1 MPFKHVTS
9 RVHVVGSDTL
19 SGSGDCIVYAVGLN
33 DGTVMLVDAG
43 TSNMKRILRN
53 IEETPLKGRPVS
65 HLVLTHA
72 HYDHAGAACQL
83 KAINRDVIVIAHE
96 ADVPAIEGAP
106 GTERMTAAS
115 WYGETYLPVTVDI
128 ILIGGE
134 TTRDIGGSR
143 VRFIH
148 APGHTPGSI
157 VVLFEDDGK
166 QVLFGQDIHGPFMAD
181 FKSDISRWRESMQKL
196 LAIDA
201 DILCEGHFG
210 VFSGKQEVR
219 RFIEQ
224 HLKYNS

>member
-1 MPFKHVTS
+1 M
-9 RVHVVGSDTL
+9 
-19 SGSGDCIVYAVGLN
+19 
-33 DGTVMLVDAG
+33 
-43 TSNMKRILRN
+43 
-53 IEETPLKGRPVS
+53 
-65 HLVLTHA
+65 LTHA

-83 KAINRDVIVIAHE
+83 KAIKKEVVVIAHE
-96 ADVPAIEGAP
+96 ADVPAIEGVP

-115 WYGETYLPVTVDI
+115 WYGETYFPVTVDV
-128 ILIGGE
+128 ILTGDD
-134 TTRDIGGSR
+134 TARDIGGTR

-157 VVLFEDDGK
+157 VVLVEDDGK
-166 QVLFGQDIHGPFMAD
+166 RILFGQDIHGPFMAD

-210 VFSGKQEVR
+210 VFSGRKEAR

-224 HLKYNS
+224 HLTYNS